1 MAGMEGQP
9 NLLPFQGKCYYAEGF
24 LSEAESALI
33 FQHLLEHVPW
43 VHDEVLIYGKR
54 HITARKTA
62 WYGLQPF
69 TYKYS
74 GIERT
79 ALPFSPELDDL
90 RKKCEAAAGQAF
102 NSALLNLYHSGAEGM
117 GWHSDDEKSIVPRSA
132 IASLSLGAARKFRFR
147 HRLTATTAEIT
158 LHSGSLLLMAGET
171 QEYWK
176 HELPKMLR
184 EKAPRINITFRLM
197 KPQ

>member
-1 MAGMEGQP
+1 MPHMKGQP
-9 NLLPFQGKCYYAEGF
+9 NLLPFHGECHYSEGF
-24 LSEAESALI
+24 LNEAESARVFRILM
-33 FQHLLEHVPW
+33 EEVPW
-43 VHDEVLIYGKR
+43 VQDEVLIFGKR

-69 TYKYS
+69 SYTYS

-79 ALPFSPELDDL
+79 ALPFTPELEAL
-90 RKKCEAAAGQAF
+90 RKRCETASGHSF

-117 GWHSDDEKSIVPRSA
+117 GWHSDDEKSIVPQSA

-147 HRLTATTAEIT
+147 HRLTATTTEIF
-158 LHSGSLLLMAGET
+158 LNPGSLLLMAGET

-176 HELPKMLR
+176 HGLPKMLR
-184 EKAPRINITFRLM
+184 VKAPRINITFRLM

>member
-1 MAGMEGQP
+1 MLLMKGQP
-9 NLLPFQGKCYYAEGF
+9 NLLPFQGECFYSEGF
-24 LSEAESALI
+24 LSEAESDRY
-33 FQHLLEHVPW
+33 FRNLLEDVPW
-43 VHDEVLIYGKR
+43 IQDEVLIYGKL

-79 ALPFSPELDDL
+79 AMPFTPELDTL
-90 RKKCEAAAGQAF
+90 RKMCEKATGYTF
-102 NSALLNLYHSGAEGM
+102 NSALLNLYHTGAEGM
-117 GWHSDDEKSIVPRSA
+117 GWHSDDEKTIVPHSA
-132 IASLSLGAARKFRFR
+132 IASVSLGAPRKFRLR
-147 HRLTATTAEIT
+147 HRINSETVEVMLNP
-158 LHSGSLLLMAGET
+158 GSLLLMAGET

-176 HELPKMLR
+176 HGLPKMLR
-184 EKAPRINITFRLM
+184 VKAPRINITFRLM